1 MDRYHE
7 LLLGIIQSDSTDF
20 TREITLDVNSPE
32 EIDSQYNGVITYGKV
47 LNYRSYKGFIFIY

>member
-7 LLLGIIQSDSTDF
+7 LLIGIIQSDSTDF

-47 LNYRSYKGFIFIY
+47 LNFRS